1 MKRLDLTPYLET
13 NLMGNWIVI
22 KWWFLMS
29 DASLVMT
36 YLGDLLTPMVFSF
49 SMNPTPSKIL
59 YTSKRVKVNIA
70 DQVPDSVD
78 LQFYLLIAMVLLKYR
93 MSTNQAPT
101 SVLQIYVYLSWD
113 AYYQVSW
120 GNKINFVI
128 LGSLL
133 FTWLI
138 WIFISCWKWHFVL
151 LEMHWKTS
159 MVLTGINSSML
170 ESLFKVHKFWYF
182 GFLLLK
188 KSS

>member
-13 NLMGNWIVI
+13 NLMGNWLVT

-78 LQFYLLIAMVLLKYR
+78 LHFYLLIAMVLLKYR

-101 SVLQIYVYLSWD
+101 SVLQIYVYLSRD

-128 LGSLL
+128 LGSLF

-159 MVLTGINSSML
+159 MVLTGINSML
-170 ESLFKVHKFWYF
+170 ESLFKVHKFWYIW
-182 GFLLLK
+182 FLLLK